1 MQVLYACLL
10 ECMMQVLW
18 INLLH
23 WILYCEFTAII
34 YCLRIFILISKWS
47 RKVFTECIFE
57 NFSTDLHV
65 LLDFQSF
72 NLLHFLN
79 ELFIWSLSHLQYL
92 FFFVLS
98 RWNTQNVLQWLTS
111 LYIFVVIYFGFVW
124 SWWIFLLLLL
134 LLVLLDF

>member
-1 MQVLYACLL
+1 MQVLYASLL

-23 WILYCEFTAII
+23 WILYCVFTAII
-34 YCLRIFILISKWS
+34 YCLRIFIPISKWS
-47 RKVFTECIFE
+47 RKVFTECIFK
-57 NFSTDLHV
+57 NFSTDLHI

-72 NLLHFLN
+72 NLLNFLN

-98 RWNTQNVLQWLTS
+98 SWNTQNVLQWLTS
-111 LYIFVVIYFGFVW
+111 LYIFVVVYFGFVW